1 MIYRLDV
8 NNTIPFEKIENEI
21 FKTSIITAHRMCINA
36 MLQCMF
42 LYIYIVHVHAVDQ
55 NIFGHGVKLHTV
67 LLYIDSIFTI
77 QDFTSS
83 NTE

>member
-1 MIYRLDV
+1 
-8 NNTIPFEKIENEI
+8 
-21 FKTSIITAHRMCINA
+21 MCINA

-42 LYIYIVHVHAVDQ
+42 LYIYIVHVHGVDQ
-55 NIFGHGVKLHTV
+55 NIFGHGVKLHNV

>member
-1 MIYRLDV
+1 
-8 NNTIPFEKIENEI
+8 
-21 FKTSIITAHRMCINA
+21 MCINA